1 MVWCGA
7 RVCTRVLAM
16 VCVVVGFG
24 FELGLELE
32 LGLGLVSV
40 CAYVC
45 VADED
50 GVYGGG

>member
-1 MVWCGA
+1 MWCGV
-7 RVCTRVLAM
+7 RVCTCVLAM

-24 FELGLELE
+24 FELGFE